1 MIILIQA
8 ENGRCPKIDL
18 SVNGSKIK
26 HIIDTGTNLNI
37 IIPRDTYKSMKIK
50 PSLNETHIRAGF
62 NATEPVPILG
72 DS

>member
-37 IIPRDTYKSMKIK
+37 IISRDTYKSMKIMITMK
-50 PSLNETHIRAGF
+50 IMRQRYDQRRFAENE
-62 NATEPVPILG
+62 N
-72 DS
+72 